1 MAGGD
6 DGIDWVRDDMT
17 IMRTYVQIHLSF
29 R

>member
-29 R
+29 K

>member
-17 IMRTYVQIHLSF
+17 IMRAYVQIHLSF